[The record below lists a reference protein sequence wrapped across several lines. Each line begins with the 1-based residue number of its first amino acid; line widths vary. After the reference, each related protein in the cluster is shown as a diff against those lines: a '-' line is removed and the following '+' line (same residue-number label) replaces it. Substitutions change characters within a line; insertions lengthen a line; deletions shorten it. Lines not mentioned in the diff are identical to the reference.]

1 MSETE
6 NRSACDCGGTQIS
19 LLELPTAKGI
29 LRGAPPVQEAGRAGM
44 LTSKGKYGL
53 KALIYLARLPNGET
67 TQIADIAAKNNIS
80 KKFLDAILLDLRHA
94 GFVRSRKG
102 PGGGYSLARPASEIF
117 VGAVVRALD
126 GPLAPIAC
134 ASRTAYEPCDDCD
147 NSELCGVRLIM
158 TDVRDAIANILDR
171 TSLATLV
178 ERTQTDGDA
187 WDFKI

>member
-1 MSETE
+1 
-6 NRSACDCGGTQIS
+6 
-19 LLELPTAKGI
+19 
-29 LRGAPPVQEAGRAGM
+29 M

-53 KALIYLARLPNGET
+53 KALIHLARLPNGET

-102 PGGGYSLARPASEIF
+102 PGGGYGLARPAAEIF

-134 ASRTAYEPCDDCD
+134 ASRTAYEPCADCD

-187 WDFKI
+187 WDAKI